1 MRENLNWRV
10 WKIAALLVY
19 ARNIVICFNLVQHK
33 HSAQT
38 MHYVY
43 MTSGQPLA
51 LVDIIERE
59 WERIEE

>member
-1 MRENLNWRV
+1 
-10 WKIAALLVY
+10 
-19 ARNIVICFNLVQHK
+19 
-33 HSAQT
+33 

-59 WERIEE
+59 WERIEEYR